1 MENVLI
7 QYRFTLPDGSQ
18 EFFDLQIDGQNL
30 ELRGNTPEALPS
42 WTNLSFN
49 QCPHCPLVIDT
60 HPHCPFA
67 ANLANIAQPF
77 SRLLSYERVHVDVV
91 TEVRSIS
98 QDASAEEGIG
108 SLLGLVSATSGC
120 PHTAFFKPMAR
131 FHLPFSGPAETIFRV
146 ASMYL
151 LGQYFRRKEGL
162 DADLA
167 LKGLRKVYDDVQVVN
182 ASVAARLRSATEKDS
197 MLNAIVLLDM
207 YAKTLSHAIDESL
220 EEIHYLFA
228 PSLTSIPGQ

>member
-1 MENVLI
+1 MENVVI

-18 EFFDLQIDGQNL
+18 EFFDLQLDAQNL
-30 ELRGNTPEALPS
+30 ELLGNTPETFPL
-42 WTNLSFN
+42 WTNLDFN

-67 ANLANIAQPF
+67 ANLVNIVQPF
-77 SRLLSYERVHVDVV
+77 SRLLSYEKIHVDVA

-98 QDASAEEGIG
+98 QDTTAEEGIG
-108 SLLGLVSATSGC
+108 SLMGLVSATSGC

-131 FHLPFSGPAETIFRV
+131 FHLPFAGQAETIFRV

-151 LGQYFRRKEGL
+151 LGQYFQRKGGL
-162 DADLA
+162 DADLE
-167 LKGLRKVYDDVQVVN
+167 LKGLKKVYDDVQVVN

-207 YAKTLSHAIDESL
+207 YAKTLSHAIEQSL
-220 EEIHYLFA
+220 EEIRYLFA
-228 PSLTSIPGQ
+228 TSLTGVRSP

>member
-7 QYRFTLPDGSQ
+7 QYRFILPDGSQ
-18 EFFDLQIDGQNL
+18 ESFDLHIDARKL
-30 ELRGNTPEALPS
+30 ELVGNIPEVLPP
-42 WTNLSFN
+42 WTNLDFN
-49 QCPHCPLVIDT
+49 QCSHCPLDVNT
-60 HPHCPFA
+60 YPYCPFA
-67 ANLANIAQPF
+67 ANLVNIVQPF

-108 SLLGLVSATSGC
+108 ALMGLVSATSGC
-120 PHTAFFKPMAR
+120 PHTAIFKPLAR
-131 FHLPFSGPAETIFRV
+131 FHLPFVSQAETVFRV

-151 LGQYFRRKEGL
+151 LGEYFRRKAGL

-167 LKGLRKVYDDVQVVN
+167 LKGLRKAYDNVQIVN
-182 ASVAARLRSATEKDS
+182 VSVAARLRSATQKDS

-207 YAKTLSHAIDESL
+207 YAKTLSHAIDQSL
-220 EEIHYLFA
+220 EDIRYLFE
-228 PSLTSIPGQ
+228 PSLTGMQSA

>member
-1 MENVLI
+1 MENVVI

-18 EFFDLQIDGQNL
+18 EFFDLEIDAHNL
-30 ELRGNTPEALPS
+30 ELVGNIPEVLPS
-42 WTNLSFN
+42 WTNLNFN
-49 QCPHCPLVIDT
+49 QCPHCPLAVDT
-60 HPHCPFA
+60 HPYCPFA
-67 ANLANIAQPF
+67 ANLVNIVQPF

-108 SLLGLVSATSGC
+108 SLMGLVSAASGC

-131 FHLPFSGPAETIFRV
+131 FHLPFSGQAETIFRV
-146 ASMYL
+146 ASMFL
-151 LGQYFRRKEGL
+151 LGQYFRKKEGM
-162 DADLA
+162 DVDLE
-167 LKGLRKVYDDVQVVN
+167 LKGLRKAYDDVQVVN
-182 ASVAARLRSATEKDS
+182 ASVAARLRSATQKDS

-220 EEIHYLFA
+220 GEIRYLFN
-228 PSLTSIPGQ
+228 PSLTGMPTP